1 MILIIFVPIILED
14 IQYASRPFSKEEKE
28 ELFDLNTKSNYE
40 VPFSKEEKEELFDL
54 NTKSNY
60 EVPLINQSTGIK

>member
-1 MILIIFVPIILED
+1 LKIILIIFVPIILVD

-28 ELFDLNTKSNYE
+28 ELFDLNTKSN
-40 VPFSKEEKEELFDL
+40 
-54 NTKSNY
+54 N